1 MLISLMPL
9 VEQRKMK
16 QHPHRKPAVKKTFSC
31 SKEKT
36 HKVIALSQ
44 CFWSDYCANW
54 RNSSLL
60 EGITSWWFIRIDI
73 DIGPSKFIL
82 LIGYSWKKERVYI
95 VSYYENGSVFTSFSN
110 KNQQKNGNFEEC
122 VWFSAA
128 GYRAN
133 SKEKDAFSCIKV
145 TSKQ

>member
-16 QHPHRKPAVKKTFSC
+16 QHPHRKPAAKKTFSC

-36 HKVIALSQ
+36 HELIALSQ
-44 CFWSDYCANW
+44 CFWSNDCANW

-60 EGITSWWFIRIDI
+60 EGNTSWWFIRIDI
-73 DIGPSKFIL
+73 DIPSKFIL
-82 LIGYSWKKERVYI
+82 LIGYKERKEYI
-95 VSYYENGSVFTSFSN
+95 LLVIMKTALYLQASAIRISKKMEISD
-110 KNQQKNGNFEEC
+110 EEC